1 MPAAHH
7 LSLEPLPV
15 YANDGKDSD
24 PFARPARLLD
34 VVLDDGSEVFTRADP
49 NKSLQERLMRV
60 WAERGDYSLVTEES
74 IRNPPPEAKDDDKV
88 QDGRPSSEDMRKLQQ
103 DMLTNLSIA
112 RGELS
117 TALDLLNVL
126 SPATD
131 PPQVDPSTLPLPHE
145 TLTLVPHAVPPPPSS
160 DPSLNPLAALP
171 LATSLDALKSS
182 ATAFFRASEDLI
194 PTSQDDD
201 QQQIDASPPSS
212 ASKPPRRPRSRAPR
226 PDPWPTIL
234 RLHATSARTL
244 VPLGAVKGATL
255 TGKGETRIARQ
266 VGVFYGCEEAKAE
279 YRRAAVARVGEL
291 VGEDVDRR
299 GGRRMVVEV
308 EVVGERRTDRVVWD
322 EREGEDEEED
332 PVEKVLRARGRS
344 AFAEELFAQVTV
356 EARADPALKAQLKL
370 GTRSEGDSIE
380 MTGSNW
386 VIRLTMVAPGSPKL
400 SSSPPSPPPSSPAS
414 LISPLL
420 RLLFLQTYASRRSPS
435 QSPSARP
442 ILATVSALVTYF
454 DRLHA
459 LEGVLERA
467 KTRVEDEGLE
477 EVEVELWSGSRR
489 VEGDGVGTRAEEV
502 VKVLE
507 GAGELGGRAML
518 RIGKTHVFHIFHS
531 LPLPPALSSSSSSS
545 IPSSASGPAAA
556 RTPLLALRVPSKPA
570 PIAIPSMRHLEEFLT
585 EQVAVVVRGLKED
598 KAKAGKKV
606 DGTE

>member
-1 MPAAHH
+1 
-7 LSLEPLPV
+7 
-15 YANDGKDSD
+15 
-24 PFARPARLLD
+24 
-34 VVLDDGSEVFTRADP
+34 
-49 NKSLQERLMRV
+49 MRV

-74 IRNPPPEAKDDDKV
+74 IRNPPPQAKDDDKV

-103 DMLTNLSIA
+103 DMLTNLSSVTVLPSHQFQSDPLTCSIA

-131 PPQVDPSTLPLPHE
+131 PPQVDPSTLPLPHG

-194 PTSQDDD
+194 PTTGPEEDDD
-201 QQQIDASPPSS
+201 PNPQVDASSPPPSS
-212 ASKPPRRPRSRAPR
+212 SSKPAARRPRSRAPR

-244 VPLGAVKGATL
+244 VPLGAAKGATL
-255 TGKGETRIARQ
+255 TGKGEARIARQ

-291 VGEDVDRR
+291 VGEEVDRR

-308 EVVGERRTDRVVWD
+308 EVVKERRTDRVVWD
-322 EREGEDEEED
+322 EREGEDEGGD

-400 SSSPPSPPPSSPAS
+400 SSPPPSPPPSSPAS

-435 QSPSARP
+435 QSPSPRP
-442 ILATVSALVTYF
+442 LLATVSALITYF

-489 VEGDGVGTRAEEV
+489 VEGDGVGTRAEDV

-518 RIGKTHVFHIFHS
+518 RIGKTHAFHIFHS

-545 IPSSASGPAAA
+545 SIPSSASGPSAA

-570 PIAIPSMRHLEEFLT
+570 PIAIPSMRHLEEFLA
-585 EQVAVVVRGLKED
+585 EQVAVVVRGLRED
-598 KAKAGKKV
+598 KAKTGKKV
-606 DGTE
+606 DGTV